1 MLEEHV
7 AYYLEKY
14 LGNYVKGL
22 SKEALKISVWQGTGF
37 SHSVS
42 LLLLSSPLLSPN
54 TQNENFFLSPPHP
67 KLSFEFISLF
77 QMWVFVVYPIQ
88 QDPPTPI
95 TPHHPLSSLI
105 IHPPVL

>member
-37 SHSVS
+37 PHSLS
-42 LLLLSSPLLSPN
+42 PPLLSSHPTPK
-54 TQNENFFLSPPHP
+54 TTIFFLSPSHP

-77 QMWVFVVYPIQ
+77 QMWVSVVSPIQ

-95 TPHHPLSSLI
+95 TPHRPHSSLI
-105 IHPPVL
+105 THPPVL